1 MAFIKKNTV
10 FYVLFLPLFAVFCHV
25 EALDQCHS
33 DSDCSYYEY
42 CCDRKFPEDNV
53 CLSNCIGKTCS
64 RHSDCAPGEFCCL
77 YNEKCTTGDCDV
89 TTKEL
94 AGWIVAVIVISV
106 VVVIIVPIAV
116 AVFCC
121 CCCC

>member
-1 MAFIKKNTV
+1 MACIKKNTV
-10 FYVLFLPLFAVFCHV
+10 FYVLFLALFAVFCHV

-42 CCDRKFPEDNV
+42 CCERKFPEDNV

-64 RHSDCAPGEFCCL
+64 RHSDCAPGEFCCV
-77 YNEKCTTGDCDV
+77 YNDKCTTGDCDV
-89 TTKEL
+89 TTEGL
-94 AGWIVAVIVISV
+94 AGWIVAVIVISI
-106 VVVIIVPIAV
+106 VVVIVVPIAV